1 MKQETAQKVLIA
13 TLLSETGDQTMRS
26 FEELKGLAEAVEA
39 EVVGEI
45 IQRRD
50 TPDSKTYFGKG
61 KVEEM
66 KSIAEHL
73 EAELLVVD
81 DELSGSHLA
90 NLQEALDLPVLD
102 RTGLILDIFAQRCR
116 SALSRD
122 QVELA
127 QLEYR
132 KTRLRGV
139 GIYLS
144 RQGGGIGTR
153 GPGETKLE
161 TDRRALDLRI
171 SELKKN
177 IQEAKSVLDNQRK
190 RRLSQFT
197 PRVALAGY
205 TNSGKSS
212 LANYLMRYSD
222 SRGANIEQKD
232 MLFTTLETYVRRIEL
247 EEGRAFYL
255 SDTVGFIDRLPHGL
269 IEAFK
274 ATLEEVLYADFILL
288 LADGSTVDSY
298 DQLELTRSVLTELGA
313 QSIPS
318 LTLLTKS
325 DLGKV
330 VEMPGAISISVKTGE
345 GMDEFLD
352 VLKREL
358 FKEYSEKDFFFPYG
372 SESAQSSLIS
382 EASLIR
388 QKYTDAGV
396 ISRFFVHRSIS
407 DKYLEYSIENGQH
420 I

>member
-222 SRGANIEQKD
+222 SRGASIEQKD

-288 LADGSTVDSY
+288 LVDGSSVDSY

-330 VEMPGAISISVKTGE
+330 VEMPGPSPSV
-345 GMDEFLD
+345 
-352 VLKREL
+352 
-358 FKEYSEKDFFFPYG
+358 
-372 SESAQSSLIS
+372 
-382 EASLIR
+382 
-388 QKYTDAGV
+388 
-396 ISRFFVHRSIS
+396 
-407 DKYLEYSIENGQH
+407 
-420 I
+420 